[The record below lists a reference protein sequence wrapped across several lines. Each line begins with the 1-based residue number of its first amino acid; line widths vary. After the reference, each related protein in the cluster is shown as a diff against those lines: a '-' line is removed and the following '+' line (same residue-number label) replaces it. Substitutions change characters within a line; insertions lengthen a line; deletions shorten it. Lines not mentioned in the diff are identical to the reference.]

1 MRVTVIGLGYV
12 GLTAAAVTAHLG
24 HDVLGVEI
32 DHARLKN
39 LQASKTGIFEPG
51 LDEMLASGLTNG
63 RIQLAHVDDVG
74 VSDRDVIM
82 VAVGT
87 PSKADGAA
95 DTAQILAAVHWALEH
110 TTGPSVVV
118 MKSSVP
124 PGTGVSICDEALA
137 GTQFQYASNPEF
149 LRQGSAVQDWL
160 NPARIVIGGQTPE
173 AVQTVEALYATI
185 EAPVVRTDPTT
196 AEMIKY
202 ASNALLVT
210 KISFIN
216 EIAML
221 SEKVGSDIDDITYGL
236 SLDPRIGPSSL
247 GAGIGWGGS
256 CFPKDARALEFLAAA
271 NGNNFEL
278 LTAVISVND
287 RQKMLPFKSLQKVF
301 GSLQNIPVAVLG
313 LTFKPGTDDLR
324 DAPAITLIQA
334 LHEAGA
340 EIRAFDPEGSERA
353 RVVLPED
360 VDLKDNPMDALRGAK
375 AAVIATEWP
384 DIVSLSWDEVATL
397 MDQPRFIFDGRN
409 ALDIDR
415 MISLGFQYRGVGRRV
430 VPGIYRN
437 GARL

>member
-24 HDVLGVEI
+24 HHVLGVEI
-32 DHARLKN
+32 DPARLKN
-39 LQASKTGIFEPG
+39 LRAGKIGIFEPRLEELLAEG
-51 LDEMLASGLTNG
+51 LDNQ
-63 RIQLAHVDDVG
+63 RIKLAHVEDAVAEE
-74 VSDRDVIM
+74 RDVIM

-87 PSKADGAA
+87 PSMSDGSA
-95 DTAQILAAVHWALEH
+95 DTSQIMAAVHWALDH
-110 TTGPSVVV
+110 TVGPSVVV

-124 PGTGVSICDEALA
+124 PGTGVLICDELLV
-137 GTQFQYASNPEF
+137 GTGLQYASNPEF
-149 LRQGSAVQDWL
+149 LRQGSAVEDWL

-173 AVQTVEALYATI
+173 AVQTVEALYSTI

-221 SEKVGSDIDDITYGL
+221 SEKVGSNIDDIAFGL

-256 CFPKDARALEFLAAA
+256 CFPKDAKALEYVAAA
-271 NGNNFEL
+271 NGNNFDL

-287 RQKMLPFKSLQKVF
+287 RQKTLPVKALGEVF
-301 GSLQNIPVAVLG
+301 GSLRDLPVAVLG

-324 DAPAITLIQA
+324 DAPAISLIQA
-334 LHEAGA
+334 LHGEGA
-340 EIRAFDPEGSERA
+340 KIRAFDPEGSERA
-353 RVVLPED
+353 RAVLPED
-360 VDLKDNPMDALRGAK
+360 IDLKDNPMDALRGAK

-384 DIVSLSWDEVATL
+384 EIVGIPWEEAASL
-397 MDQPRFIFDGRN
+397 MDHPRFIFDGRN
-409 ALDIDR
+409 ALDMAR
-415 MISLGFQYRGVGRRV
+415 MIDLGFEYRGVGRRV
-430 VPGIYRN
+430 VPGIPRN
-437 GARL
+437 GSL

>member
-1 MRVTVIGLGYV
+1 
-12 GLTAAAVTAHLG
+12 
-24 HDVLGVEI
+24 
-32 DHARLKN
+32 
-39 LQASKTGIFEPG
+39 
-51 LDEMLASGLTNG
+51 
-63 RIQLAHVDDVG
+63 
-74 VSDRDVIM
+74 
-82 VAVGT
+82 
-87 PSKADGAA
+87 
-95 DTAQILAAVHWALEH
+95 
-110 TTGPSVVV
+110 
-118 MKSSVP
+118 
-124 PGTGVSICDEALA
+124 
-137 GTQFQYASNPEF
+137 
-149 LRQGSAVQDWL
+149 
-160 NPARIVIGGQTPE
+160 
-173 AVQTVEALYATI
+173 VQTVEALYATI

-221 SEKVGSDIDDITYGL
+221 SEKVGSDIDDIAYGL

-271 NGNNFEL
+271 NGDNFDL

-301 GSLQNIPVAVLG
+301 GSLQNIPIAVLG

-340 EIRAFDPEGSERA
+340 EIRAFDPEGIERA

-375 AAVIATEWP
+375 AAVIATEWT
-384 DIVSLSWDEVATL
+384 DIVSLSWDEAATF